1 MGYLQLINKLI
12 EYDDADE
19 AIVAE
24 LQRLF
29 QALTLGDR
37 DHFREVLDGTREPDD
52 EELSY
57 RFSLENL
64 RGNFIV
70 FVVINYPYKSSLEW
84 FREYITRRA
93 ARTMLEELQEYDL
106 HYRGSGDATS
116 ERILGVI
123 METRKIARLAKN
135 VLEAGILEPAIAP
148 FIVADAYHHI
158 SPEDFVE
165 LMTDQITAHI
175 QTERDKA
182 RLEKAIVFWDN
193 VVSKIT
199 RRTLRRIYLDAN
211 LNTLEKANAA
221 RMLILLGDAQLTW
234 SI

>member
-1 MGYLQLINKLI
+1 
-12 EYDDADE
+12 
-19 AIVAE
+19 
-24 LQRLF
+24 
-29 QALTLGDR
+29 
-37 DHFREVLDGTREPDD
+37 
-52 EELSY
+52 
-57 RFSLENL
+57 
-64 RGNFIV
+64 
-70 FVVINYPYKSSLEW
+70 
-84 FREYITRRA
+84 
-93 ARTMLEELQEYDL
+93 
-106 HYRGSGDATS
+106 
-116 ERILGVI
+116 